1 MDRRKLGSQ
10 FLISNSSFRPH
21 SNFYIVK
28 IVNDKQN
35 FIFLFIPADMLNCE
49 DPPLDICLVI
59 DQTESV
65 RQPNYIIM
73 MDAAIDFVNFF
84 TVDVNKTRFA
94 IVSFAEYSTVR
105 VHFIDAEYQSRAN
118 LSNFLNGMK
127 NDILGR
133 PTRTDRALES
143 ALQVL
148 KESKGDR
155 QGVLLVLTDG
165 KTNKHSRD
173 LGEVMNETRVSA
185 IFTNFFTRA

>member
-1 MDRRKLGSQ
+1 
-10 FLISNSSFRPH
+10 
-21 SNFYIVK
+21 
-28 IVNDKQN
+28 
-35 FIFLFIPADMLNCE
+35 MLNCE

-65 RQPNYIIM
+65 RQPNYVIM

-94 IVSFAEYSTVR
+94 IISFAEYSTVR
-105 VHFIDAEYQSRAN
+105 VNFTDAEYQSRAN

-127 NDILGR
+127 NDKLGR

-185 IFTNFFTRA
+185 MFKNFFTRA